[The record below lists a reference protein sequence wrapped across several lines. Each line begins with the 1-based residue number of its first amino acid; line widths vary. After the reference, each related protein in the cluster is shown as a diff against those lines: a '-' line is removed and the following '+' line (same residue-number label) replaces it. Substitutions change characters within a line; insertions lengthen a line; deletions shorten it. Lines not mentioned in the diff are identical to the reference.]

1 MRKPLPTGYIKKNPR
16 PSWLKFNTVIETVD
30 LDDDIGHLFVV
41 DFEFNEKNATEKQL
55 RYNEKFMPVIEKH
68 LI

>member
-1 MRKPLPTGYIKKNPR
+1 M
-16 PSWLKFNTVIETVD
+16 IETVD

-41 DFEFNEKNATEKQL
+41 DFEFNGKNATEKQL
-55 RYNEKFMPVIEKH
+55 MYNEKFTPVIEKH